1 MDSLTATPSIPLTE
15 GLAMNLT
22 AQLRKAV
29 ENPIVADDFSF
40 ERYLEEIL
48 HEVGMTPKDSG
59 GAVTFTSGA
68 DPLISSRLRFGSA
81 ASLALAAKGIAAS
94 AIWQDRGGRAQD
106 IKVDVR
112 KAFRRFSGFADG
124 QWELINGRPPS
135 MKWNKRNAFF
145 VLPFFRRTKDGRHV
159 VTLNIYPGLRVKG
172 LKLFRCP
179 DDNAA
184 LNAAVAGWNADDLE
198 DAAAEAGVVAAKVR
212 SLREFLNE
220 PQYTDVLAD
229 LPLIEVEKIG
239 DSAPV
244 PFTEGVQQPLDDIRA
259 LGMGHVIA
267 GAGIGRDLASF
278 VLNSWRP
285 DDVEVEEFYWDT
297 QVGMRSIYL
306 GESGPDRTRFDQ
318 LLADADVFFSN
329 RHPGYLAQHG
339 LTAEELSAKRPGLI
353 HAQVSM
359 HGPSGPWAHRP
370 GFDEIGACVSGI
382 FALEGS
388 LENPKEPPILPI
400 VDNMVGWLGTLG
412 VLTALRRRAIEG
424 GSYRVR
430 VSLTRVCLW
439 LVSLGVFD
447 REYVRAT
454 VGSTPQH
461 TLVDPELFT
470 AQTPL
475 GTYQGMTDQLAFSS
489 LRQCFRTVLSPMG
502 ADEPAWRTAL

>member
-1 MDSLTATPSIPLTE
+1 
-15 GLAMNLT
+15 MNLT
-22 AQLRKAV
+22 EQLRKAV
-29 ENPIVADDFSF
+29 ENPITADDFSF
-40 ERYLEEIL
+40 EQNVATIL
-48 HEVGMTPKDSG
+48 HEVGMTPQDSG
-59 GAVTFTSGA
+59 GAVTFASGA
-68 DPLISSRLRFGSA
+68 DPLVPSRLRFGSA
-81 ASLALAAKGIAAS
+81 AALALATKGIAAS
-94 AIWQDRGGRAQD
+94 AIWRDRGGHAQD
-106 IKVDVR
+106 INIDVR

-135 MKWNKRNAFF
+135 LKWDKRNAFF
-145 VLPFFRRTKDGRHV
+145 VLPFFRRTKDDRSV
-159 VTLNIYPGLRVKG
+159 VALNIYPGLRTKA
-172 LKLFRCP
+172 LQLLRCP

-184 LNAAVAGWNADDLE
+184 VNAAIAGWNADDLE
-198 DAAAEAGVVAAKVR
+198 EAAAEAGIVVAKVR
-212 SLREFLNE
+212 SLGEFLSE

-244 PFTEGVQQPLDDIRA
+244 PFTDGAQQPLDGIRA

-278 VLNSWRP
+278 GADVLNIWRP

-297 QVGMRSIYL
+297 QVGVRSAYL
-306 GESGPDRTRFDQ
+306 GESGPDRKRFDQ
-318 LLADADVFFSN
+318 LLADADVFFSS

-339 LTAEELSAKRPGLI
+339 LTAEELSAKWPGLI
-353 HAQVSM
+353 HAQVSV
-359 HGPSGPWAHRP
+359 HGPSGPWAYRP

-388 LENPKEPPILPI
+388 LENPKQPPMLPI
-400 VDNMVGWLGTLG
+400 VDNMVGWLGTVG
-412 VLTALRRRAIEG
+412 VLTALRRRAMEG

-430 VSLTRVCLW
+430 VSLTKTCLW

-461 TLVDPELFT
+461 TLIDPELFT

-475 GTYQGMTDQLAFSS
+475 GTYQGMTDQVEFSS
-489 LRQCFRTVLSPMG
+489 LRQGFRTVLHPMG